1 VSRPGGLDLVGLFA
15 EGGLRA
21 YGESI
26 TQLAHALQCAA
37 LAHHDRADDEVVVA
51 ALLHDVGHFVETGED
66 RPDLHHG
73 GAGAMLVRPFVPP
86 RVAWL
91 IDHHVIAKRYL
102 CTVDARYV
110 DQLSP
115 ASRRSYAVQGA
126 RLEPEE
132 QLALETRP
140 WFVDAVRLRRW
151 DDAAKVPG
159 ATCPPLIEYAPLL
172 ERYFGRQAW
181 PALAGI
187 GRGA

>member
-1 VSRPGGLDLVGLFA
+1 VSATGTLDLVRLFA
-15 EGGLRA
+15 EGGSRA
-21 YGESI
+21 YGESV

-51 ALLHDVGHFVETGED
+51 ALLHDVGHFIGEAEE
-66 RPDLHHG
+66 RPELHHG
-73 GAGAMLVRPFVPP
+73 GAGADLVRPYAPV

-91 IDHHVIAKRYL
+91 IEHHVIAKRYL
-102 CTVDARYV
+102 CTVDVRYV
-110 DQLSP
+110 EQLSP

-126 RLEPEE
+126 RLQPEE

-159 ATCPPLIEYAPLL
+159 AACPPLIEYAPLL
-172 ERYFGRQAW
+172 ERYFGRQTW
-181 PALAGI
+181 PAMAGI